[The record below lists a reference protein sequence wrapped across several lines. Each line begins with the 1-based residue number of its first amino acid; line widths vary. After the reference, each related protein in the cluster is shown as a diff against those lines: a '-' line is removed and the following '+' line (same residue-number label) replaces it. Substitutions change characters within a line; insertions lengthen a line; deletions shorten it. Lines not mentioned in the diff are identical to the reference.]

1 MVFYL
6 LLLIDFYIVPWFI
19 KNTGSAMIVMLVI
32 IPLICLITSVF
43 YGIRNGFNFWY
54 ILIVAIMFAP
64 SIFIFYNSSAWVYVV
79 GYAVI
84 ALLGNLIALPLG
96 KRQLRI
102 CQTAHANLCLQNDT
116 PLCRGKGGAFCCQ
129 KRMKLPQAG
138 SK

>member
-1 MVFYL
+1 MDKLKKNMVFYL

-64 SIFIFYNSSAWVYVV
+64 SIFIFYNSSA
-79 GYAVI
+79 
-84 ALLGNLIALPLG
+84 LLCG
-96 KRQLRI
+96 RY
-102 CQTAHANLCLQNDT
+102 AHAEPGGT
-116 PLCRGKGGAFCCQ
+116 PYRGDDIPRA
-129 KRMKLPQAG
+129 
-138 SK
+138 